1 MRDGSKALRRRRSSF
16 GHERHGY
23 RGAMENEEQDTT
35 TDEATEGR
43 EFDPEEIEND
53 PAYNPQDDEEAKDL
67 KGG

>member
-1 MRDGSKALRRRRSSF
+1 
-16 GHERHGY
+16 
-23 RGAMENEEQDTT
+23 MENEEQDTT
-35 TDEATEGR
+35 TDGTDEAP

>member
-1 MRDGSKALRRRRSSF
+1 
-16 GHERHGY
+16 
-23 RGAMENEEQDTT
+23 MENEEQDTT
-35 TDEATEGR
+35 TDEAAEAR